1 MLLFSAIFEARKSR
15 RIAGMF
21 LMTPF
26 KMPRLVEPEDDEAEH
41 NNEEEDGRAVID
53 LAVENEVADD
63 ECQAEEDF
71 KNMVFLDELLEVE
84 LLLLRAFSK

>member
-1 MLLFSAIFEARKSR
+1 MS
-15 RIAGMF
+15 
-21 LMTPF
+21 
-26 KMPRLVEPEDDEAEH
+26 RLVEPEDDEAEH

-71 KNMVFLDELLEVE
+71 ENMVFLDELLEVE
-84 LLLLRAFSK
+84 LLLLCAFGK